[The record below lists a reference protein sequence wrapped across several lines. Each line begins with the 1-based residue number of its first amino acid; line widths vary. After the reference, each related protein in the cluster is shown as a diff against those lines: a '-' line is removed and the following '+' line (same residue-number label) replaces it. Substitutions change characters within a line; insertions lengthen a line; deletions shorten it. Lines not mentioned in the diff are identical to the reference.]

1 MLVYRVEDNRVMQHF
16 SPKKYLV
23 PNGSQNAIAIGF
35 LFDES
40 WQPYTTKF
48 VQFTKFGISYNVM
61 LNDKNSCFL
70 PAQLTDGEWLVS
82 VFGLVPNEAGKRMTS
97 ISSKLT
103 VIPCSYNPS
112 GVAPEPPEDDY
123 YTIMFDQMKEMATGV
138 AENSEVAEQAAIVAV
153 EARKTCEELADAAQ
167 GQIEQ
172 ITEDVTA
179 AVQDKFYL
187 KEETYSKV
195 EISTEGEIAL
205 TPEDINAILV

>member
-23 PNGSQNAIAIGF
+23 PNGSQNAITIGF

-40 WQPYTTKF
+40 WQLYTTKF
-48 VQFTKFGISYNVM
+48 VQFTKFGTTYNVM

-82 VFGLVPNEAGKRMTS
+82 VFGLIPNEAGKRMTS

-112 GVAPEPPEDDY
+112 GIAPEPPEDDY

-138 AENSEVAEQAAIVAV
+138 AENSEAAEQAAIAAV
-153 EARKTCEELADAAQ
+153 EARKTCEEIAEAAQ
-167 GQIEQ
+167 GNI
-172 ITEDVTA
+172 
-179 AVQDKFYL
+179 DKIMDTVL
-187 KEETYSKV
+187 ESVKEEVYTKDEVYSKA

-205 TPEDINAILV
+205 SVEDINAILV

>member
-23 PNGSQNAIAIGF
+23 PNGSQNAIMIGF

-40 WQPYTTKF
+40 WLPYTTRF
-48 VQFTKFGISYNVM
+48 VQFTKFDTSYNVM
-61 LNDKNSCFL
+61 LNNKNSCYL

-82 VFGLVPNEAGKRMTS
+82 VFGLIPNEAGKRMTS
-97 ISSKLT
+97 ISSKLA

-112 GVAPEPPEDDY
+112 GIAPKPPEDDY
-123 YTIMFDQMKEMATGV
+123 YTIMFEQMKEIAACV
-138 AENSEVAEQAAIVAV
+138 AENREDAEKAAEIAV
-153 EARKTCEELADAAQ
+153 EAKKVCEELAGAIQ
-167 GQIEQ
+167 GQIDQ
-172 ITEDVTA
+172 ITEDVIA
-179 AVQDKFYL
+179 VVQDKFYL
-187 KEETYSKV
+187 KEETYSKA